1 MSNCSHSSFLPD
13 IFWLYF
19 PVYKKSGMLI
29 SHHFHKMS
37 LKRNK
42 AVYINDYCINIFQIL
57 YNHVCRFIQKMYGA
71 QNEA

>member
-1 MSNCSHSSFLPD
+1 
-13 IFWLYF
+13 
-19 PVYKKSGMLI
+19 MLI

-57 YNHVCRFIQKMYGA
+57 YNHVCRFIQKMHFLVYTVIVKFPFGKLFVF
-71 QNEA
+71 Q